1 MRALVIFKR
10 LTKKCKQRPDHD
22 YTSVDLLVL
31 CLLERFYEC
40 IYSNKTTTKKKTCT
54 INKGRRSLIRVVH
67 ESNQWK
73 MCAHYIK
80 FKILLMVQLVSITVA
95 HAVAILVK

>member
-1 MRALVIFKR
+1 MKVKKKQIFHDRTNGYKERTRARMCALVIFKR

-40 IYSNKTTTKKKTCT
+40 IYSNKTTTKKK
-54 INKGRRSLIRVVH
+54 KKKL
-67 ESNQWK
+67 
-73 MCAHYIK
+73 
-80 FKILLMVQLVSITVA
+80 VQLIKVGVR
-95 HAVAILVK
+95 